1 MAVLNHQN
9 SWNLSAKIPL
19 KLLLIIPFVLQIV
32 IAVGLTGW
40 FSVRY
45 GKKAVNE
52 VATQLR
58 YEVSQRIDQKLSEYL
73 SIPHQVNQVTLD
85 TLELGYLQIEDFPKL
100 QNHFIKQIK
109 RFDRIDSVFFGSET
123 NEFIGIAHGRDDR
136 LQLMRAGKAT
146 GGSIQFH
153 WLNEHN
159 RPIELINEA
168 PNFPI
173 RDRPWYKVAVE
184 SEQEVWGPIF
194 TYHAYPRMAIPASV
208 AIRDEAGNLIGV
220 LGNNFFLTQ
229 ISEFLATLK
238 IGKSGQT
245 FILERSGNLVA
256 SSSLP
261 QPFVIENGVA
271 QRIHASESQDPIIQA
286 TTSHL
291 LKSLG
296 SLDQIQ
302 NIQHLDFYLQ
312 KEHHF
317 VQVMPY
323 QDRYGLD
330 WLIVVVVSEAD
341 FMEAIETN
349 ARNTIVLCVISLI
362 VAIGMGIITAHWITR
377 PILSLAAASEAITL
391 RTTDANPPGKLNSI
405 GVSAIKMAGI
415 RELEWLSHSF
425 NQMARQLQDSFN
437 SLEDRV
443 KERTL
448 ELENA
453 KQAAEEA
460 NQAKSQFLANMSH
473 ELRTPLNAIL
483 GFTQLMLRHCGQ
495 NSQQREHLNII
506 HRASEYLLGL
516 INEVLEMS
524 KIEAGHLHL
533 NSNTFDLKHL
543 LETVQ
548 ELFAFKA
555 QVKGITLEV
564 NLDRDLPAYI
574 RTDEGKLRQVLVNL
588 LSNALKFTFEGRVV
602 LRVSRGTSPHHLHF
616 EVEDTGIGIEPEELS
631 SLFIPFIQSRSGQI
645 SQQGTGLGLSVTHK
659 FIELMGGEI
668 RAISRGYQ
676 FTPTS
681 SDTMTKD
688 LTSERV
694 AVAYSP
700 LGSRFEFEITIEL
713 AESLSLQSAHNQ
725 RVIGLVPGQ
734 PTYRILVVDD
744 RWSNRQL
751 LLQLLGPLGFEVQE
765 AENGQQA
772 IEVWEDWQPH
782 LIWMDMRM
790 PVMDG
795 YTATEYIK
803 QHLHGQATVII
814 ALTAS
819 VFEEEKVL
827 VLSSGCDDF
836 VRKPFRESAILEK
849 MKYYLGI
856 DYVYEI
862 LEDLSHSS
870 GDLGEIYP
878 FQLAMMPRE
887 WLEQLEY
894 FATGA
899 DGEQIV
905 QLLEHLSEEQVQ
917 LRQTIATWVNRFQ
930 FEDLVAVSQ
939 EALRLNNQVSRT

>member
-32 IAVGLTGW
+32 MAVGLTGW

-52 VATQLR
+52 VATQLG

-85 TLELGYLQIEDFPKL
+85 TLELGYLQIEDFLKL
-100 QNHFIKQIK
+100 QNHFIKQVQ
-109 RFDRIDSVFFGSET
+109 RFD
-123 NEFIGIAHGRDDR
+123 
-136 LQLMRAGKAT
+136 
-146 GGSIQFH
+146 
-153 WLNEHN
+153 
-159 RPIELINEA
+159 LI
-168 PNFPI
+168 
-173 RDRPWYKVAVE
+173 
-184 SEQEVWGPIF
+184 
-194 TYHAYPRMAIPASV
+194 
-208 AIRDEAGNLIGV
+208 
-220 LGNNFFLTQ
+220 
-229 ISEFLATLK
+229 
-238 IGKSGQT
+238 
-245 FILERSGNLVA
+245 
-256 SSSLP
+256 
-261 QPFVIENGVA
+261 
-271 QRIHASESQDPIIQA
+271 
-286 TTSHL
+286 
-291 LKSLG
+291 
-296 SLDQIQ
+296 
-302 NIQHLDFYLQ
+302 
-312 KEHHF
+312 
-317 VQVMPY
+317 
-323 QDRYGLD
+323 
-330 WLIVVVVSEAD
+330 
-341 FMEAIETN
+341 
-349 ARNTIVLCVISLI
+349 
-362 VAIGMGIITAHWITR
+362 
-377 PILSLAAASEAITL
+377 
-391 RTTDANPPGKLNSI
+391 
-405 GVSAIKMAGI
+405 
-415 RELEWLSHSF
+415 
-425 NQMARQLQDSFN
+425 
-437 SLEDRV
+437 
-443 KERTL
+443 
-448 ELENA
+448 
-453 KQAAEEA
+453 
-460 NQAKSQFLANMSH
+460 
-473 ELRTPLNAIL
+473 
-483 GFTQLMLRHCGQ
+483 
-495 NSQQREHLNII
+495 
-506 HRASEYLLGL
+506 
-516 INEVLEMS
+516 
-524 KIEAGHLHL
+524 
-533 NSNTFDLKHL
+533 
-543 LETVQ
+543 
-548 ELFAFKA
+548 
-555 QVKGITLEV
+555 
-564 NLDRDLPAYI
+564 
-574 RTDEGKLRQVLVNL
+574 VNL

-713 AESLSLQSAHNQ
+713 AESISLQSAHNQ

-836 VRKPFRESAILEK
+836 VRKPFRESVILEK

>member
-19 KLLLIIPFVLQIV
+19 KLWLIIPFVLQNV
-32 IAVGLTGW
+32 MAVGLSGW

-52 VATQLR
+52 VAMQLR

-73 SIPHQVNQVTLD
+73 SIRHQVNQVTLD

-100 QNHFIKQIK
+100 QNYFIKQLQ
-109 RFDRIDSVFFGSET
+109 RFDRIDSVFFGSEK
-123 NEFIGIAHGRDDR
+123 NEFIGIAHGLDDR

-153 WLNEHN
+153 WLNEQN
-159 RPIELINEA
+159 RPIELMSKT

-271 QRIHASESQDPIIQA
+271 QRIHASESQDP
-286 TTSHL
+286 
-291 LKSLG
+291 K
-296 SLDQIQ
+296 
-302 NIQHLDFYLQ
+302 
-312 KEHHF
+312 
-317 VQVMPY
+317 
-323 QDRYGLD
+323 
-330 WLIVVVVSEAD
+330 
-341 FMEAIETN
+341 
-349 ARNTIVLCVISLI
+349 
-362 VAIGMGIITAHWITR
+362 
-377 PILSLAAASEAITL
+377 
-391 RTTDANPPGKLNSI
+391 
-405 GVSAIKMAGI
+405 
-415 RELEWLSHSF
+415 
-425 NQMARQLQDSFN
+425 
-437 SLEDRV
+437 
-443 KERTL
+443 
-448 ELENA
+448 
-453 KQAAEEA
+453 
-460 NQAKSQFLANMSH
+460 
-473 ELRTPLNAIL
+473 
-483 GFTQLMLRHCGQ
+483 
-495 NSQQREHLNII
+495 
-506 HRASEYLLGL
+506 
-516 INEVLEMS
+516 
-524 KIEAGHLHL
+524 
-533 NSNTFDLKHL
+533 
-543 LETVQ
+543 
-548 ELFAFKA
+548 
-555 QVKGITLEV
+555 
-564 NLDRDLPAYI
+564 
-574 RTDEGKLRQVLVNL
+574 
-588 LSNALKFTFEGRVV
+588 
-602 LRVSRGTSPHHLHF
+602 
-616 EVEDTGIGIEPEELS
+616 
-631 SLFIPFIQSRSGQI
+631 
-645 SQQGTGLGLSVTHK
+645 
-659 FIELMGGEI
+659 
-668 RAISRGYQ
+668 
-676 FTPTS
+676 
-681 SDTMTKD
+681 
-688 LTSERV
+688 
-694 AVAYSP
+694 
-700 LGSRFEFEITIEL
+700 
-713 AESLSLQSAHNQ
+713 
-725 RVIGLVPGQ
+725 
-734 PTYRILVVDD
+734 
-744 RWSNRQL
+744 
-751 LLQLLGPLGFEVQE
+751 
-765 AENGQQA
+765 A
-772 IEVWEDWQPH
+772 IEVWEDWHPH

-795 YTATEYIK
+795 YAATEYIK
-803 QHLHGQATVII
+803 QHLHDQSTVII

-836 VRKPFRESAILEK
+836 VRKPFQESVILGK

-862 LEDLSHSS
+862 LEDVTHSS

-878 FQLAMMPRE
+878 FQLAIMPRE

-905 QLLEHLSEEQVQ
+905 QLLEHPSEEQSQ

-930 FEDLVAVSQ
+930 FEHLVAVSE
-939 EALRLNNQVSRT
+939 EALRLNNQGSRT